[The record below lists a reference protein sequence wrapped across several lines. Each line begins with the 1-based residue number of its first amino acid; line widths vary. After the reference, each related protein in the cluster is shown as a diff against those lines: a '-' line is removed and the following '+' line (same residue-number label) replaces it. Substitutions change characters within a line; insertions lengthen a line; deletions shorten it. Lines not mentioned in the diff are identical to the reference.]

1 MSNNKKLN
9 KRIANADLKFQK
21 EQLQAAQAAEA
32 LSKAVAVVEQYKGE
46 LTDDQYVE
54 VMTRFTEQKE
64 EIQKFLILARDKYVL
79 KLKELGDPRID
90 PETGELV

>member
-32 LSKAVAVVEQYKGE
+32 LSKAVAVVEQYKNE